1 MTRRKFIRKL
11 IKTGSAIAVGVSW
24 LINKAAP
31 LPQGILRRKFIWAVR
46 VKKYPGPL
54 KPLRDISKQGK
65 WSG

>member
-11 IKTGSAIAVGVSW
+11 IKAGSVIAFGASW
-24 LINKAAP
+24 LISKASP
-31 LPQGILRRKFIWAVR
+31 RKFIWAVR
-46 VKKYPGPL
+46 VKKYPGHL

>member
-1 MTRRKFIRKL
+1 MTRRKFIRRL
-11 IKTGSAIAVGVSW
+11 IKAGSAIVVGASW
-24 LINKAAP
+24 LISRASP
-31 LPQGILRRKFIWAVR
+31 RKFIWAVL